1 MTSPWNLESTEWA
14 RVLASE
20 ATLDAAVAGVLKGE
34 SLPWTDI
41 LLRETR
47 EGSRVL
53 DLGAGRGEHSAH
65 LALKGRRTTLVD
77 FSVENLAFSEDLYRA
92 LGKEGRFC
100 QADITQ
106 PLPFASGS
114 YDLVFSCGV
123 FEYFTASQIGAILKE
138 MFRVSTNRVVVMV
151 PNALS
156 IPYRLG
162 KWYMERTRNWPWG
175 GEVPSYSLKQLFRQ
189 AGSVKTE
196 EFSLAA
202 RHSLN
207 FLTMP
212 FGSRIRQALTP
223 VLTSAD
229 ESQPALLRQG
239 YLLVTI
245 GQKEKAIER

>member
-1 MTSPWNLESTEWA
+1 MANPWNLTRAQWSSTLLDGESPED
-14 RVLASE
+14 LAASIR
-20 ATLDAAVAGVLKGE
+20 GGE
-34 SLPWTDI
+34 SLPWTTI
-41 LLRETR
+41 ALRCSK

-53 DLGAGRGEHSAH
+53 DLGSGRGEHSAH

-77 FSVENLAFSEDLYRA
+77 FSSRNLAFSENLYRA
-92 LGKEGRFC
+92 LEKKGRFC
-100 QADITQ
+100 QADITR

-123 FEYFTASQIGAILKE
+123 FEYFTASQMGAILKE
-138 MFRVSTNRVVVMV
+138 MFRISTRRVVVMV

-162 KWYMERTRNWPWG
+162 KWYQERTRNWRWG
-175 GEVPSYSLKQLFRQ
+175 GEVPSYSLRQLFRQ
-189 AGSVKTE
+189 AGSVRTK
-196 EFSLAA
+196 EFSVAA
-202 RHSLN
+202 HTSLN

-212 FGSRIRQALTP
+212 LGSRIRRALTP
-223 VLTSAD
+223 LVAPVE

-245 GQKEKAIER
+245 GQKERAIER